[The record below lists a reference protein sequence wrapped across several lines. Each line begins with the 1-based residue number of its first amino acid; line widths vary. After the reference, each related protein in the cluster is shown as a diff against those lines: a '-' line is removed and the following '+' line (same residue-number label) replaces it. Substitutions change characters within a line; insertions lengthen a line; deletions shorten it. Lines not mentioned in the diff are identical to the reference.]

1 MKMTRLQ
8 NLFGRKSN
16 NLLSVYF
23 TAGHPTLEAI
33 PEIIHELALGGADLI
48 EVGVP
53 FSDPMADGPV
63 IQQSSAV
70 ALRNGTTLPLVLQGV
85 AEARATTPDT
95 PLILMGY
102 LNTMLQFGIERLF
115 EEGAKAGVDG
125 FIIPD
130 LPFEEYLREW
140 QPLCRKYSMPVI
152 MLVTPESEPDRIARI
167 DSECDGFIYVV
178 SAAATTGTRTS
189 FTPEQTRY
197 FSHIASLNLRLPTL
211 IGFGISNPST
221 LADACTHAS
230 GAIVGSLF
238 IKMLDAHPTSIP
250 TAVASLLTH
259 LGLR

>member
-1 MKMTRLQ
+1 MTRLQ

-23 TAGHPTLEAI
+23 TAGYPTVESI
-33 PEIIHELALGGADLI
+33 PEIINELAQGGADLI

-63 IQQSSAV
+63 IQESSAV
-70 ALRNGTTLPLVLQGV
+70 ALRNGTTLATVLEGIAQ
-85 AEARATTPDT
+85 ARTTTPST

-102 LNTMLQFGIERLF
+102 LNPMLQFGIERLF
-115 EEGAKAGVDG
+115 EEGKRAGVDG

-130 LPFEEYLREW
+130 LPFEEYLRVW
-140 QPLCRKYSMPVI
+140 QPLCRRYEMPVI

-167 DSECDGFIYVV
+167 DAECDGFIYVV

-189 FTPEQTRY
+189 FTPEQTAY
-197 FSHIASLNLRLPTL
+197 FSHIASLSLRLPTL
-211 IGFGISNPST
+211 IGFGISNPAT
-221 LADACTHAS
+221 LADAWANAS

-238 IKMLDAHPTSIP
+238 IKSLAANPTSIP
-250 TAVASLLTH
+250 AAVAALMQQ
-259 LGLR
+259 LGQR